1 MHFSCVIFFMY
12 EWLNDDMT
20 KHLVHLSSLDF
31 GWPGRVIGDVKVVTH
46 HRFVDTFVLG
56 PNIQL
61 LI

>member
-1 MHFSCVIFFMY
+1 MY

-20 KHLVHLSSLDF
+20 KHVVHLSSLDF
-31 GWPGRVIGDVKVVTH
+31 GWPGRLIGDVKVVTH
-46 HRFVDTFVLG
+46 HRFGDTFVLD

>member
-31 GWPGRVIGDVKVVTH
+31 GWPGRLVGDVK
-46 HRFVDTFVLG
+46 
-56 PNIQL
+56 
-61 LI
+61 